1 MGQETQIFSHLE
13 IFWSGWEVIT
23 MSNTQNSGGG
33 VIGGMARN
41 GATIVTSISDM
52 MIYLAIAMVT
62 WVFFITFTYYCFGP
76 TSGWYV
82 PGVVNFAKGM
92 SVIMTFL
99 FSIALLMV
107 YMAAMV
113 GIMGLRRVFSVV
125 GYVPNFLV
133 SLLGDGQTLPPTI
146 TDAYITDFKKM
157 IGDKLAWAG
166 VYCGLVGLLPLEG
179 VPWSPMVIFAM
190 MVFLAFQQ
198 AGWREKPPVVARW
211 MAYFLLTSIVS
222 WVIAHALYRFM
233 KTDTDPLNNSFVT
246 LVDSMGDAAKN
257 GMHKASLWITDTM
270 GTENHKAK
278 LTEVVAVSN
287 GPSKE
292 GEKILQLIVEREN
305 AVSMGGD
312 TSMVDLAIGITCPE
326 VSSDDCH
333 ISSIARTCSKYCN
346 K

>member
-1 MGQETQIFSHLE
+1 
-13 IFWSGWEVIT
+13 
-23 MSNTQNSGGG
+23 MSNSQKPE
-33 VIGGMARN
+33 GGMIGATARN
-41 GATIVTSISDM
+41 GATVAVSIIDM
-52 MIYLAIAMVT
+52 LIRLGVVMVG
-62 WVFFITFTYYCFGP
+62 WVVFITASYYCFGP
-76 TSGWYV
+76 MSGWHV
-82 PGVVNFAKGM
+82 PAVVNFTKGV
-92 SVIMTFL
+92 SVVMTFF
-99 FSIALLMV
+99 FSIALLMT
-107 YMAAMV
+107 YLSAMV
-113 GIMGLRRVFSVV
+113 SIMVLRRIFSVV

-133 SLLGDGQTLPPTI
+133 SLLGDGQTLPSTI
-146 TDAYITDFKKM
+146 TDAYIADFKKM

-257 GMHKASLWITDTM
+257 GMQKASLWITDTM

-287 GPSKE
+287 GPSVE
-292 GEKILQLIVEREN
+292 GQKILQLITERKSVAE
-305 AVSMGGD
+305 VGGD
-312 TSMVDLAIGITCPE
+312 TTVIDWAIGETCPK
-326 VSSDDCH
+326 VTTDDCY
-333 ISSIARTCSKYCN
+333 IGPIAQKCAEHCN